1 MLFDTHAH
9 MDSRSFQPDREALL
23 QNFPNA
29 GIGLLMNPGCSLES
43 SKKAVQLAAEYH
55 YIYAAVGS
63 HPDAA
68 DEVND
73 TVLEEYRMLCK
84 LNPKVK
90 AIGEIGLDYHYE
102 DIPRQLQKKAFI
114 AQLALARELDL
125 PVIVHERDAHEDAMA
140 IIKQF
145 PEVKGVFHCFSGS
158 AQMAQELT
166 KLGWYIGFTGVL
178 TFKNARRAI
187 EAAQAIPLDR
197 IVLETDCPYMSPE
210 PFRGQRNDPSRLC
223 RMAEKLAEIR
233 GISTEEAQQ
242 ITLENG
248 KRLYKI

>member
-9 MDSRSFQPDREALL
+9 MDSRSFNEDREALL
-23 QNFPNA
+23 ARLPEQ
-29 GIGLLMNPGCSLES
+29 GISLLMNPGCSLES
-43 SKKAVQLAAEYH
+43 SKKAVLLATEYD

-73 TVLEEYRMLCK
+73 TVLEEYRVLCK
-84 LNPKVK
+84 LNSKAK

-102 DIPRQLQKKAFI
+102 DIPRDLQKKAFI
-114 AQLALARELDL
+114 AQLELAKELDL
-125 PVIVHERDAHEDAMA
+125 PVIVHERDAHEDGMA

-145 PEVKGVFHCFSGS
+145 PTVTGVFHCYSGS

-166 KLGWYIGFTGVL
+166 KMGWYIGFTGVL

-187 EAAQAIPLDR
+187 EAAQAVPLDR

-210 PFRGQRNDPSRLC
+210 PFRGQRNDPGRLY

-233 GISTEEAQQ
+233 GISAEDAQR
-242 ITLENG
+242 ITFENG
-248 KRLYKI
+248 KRLYRI

>member
-9 MDSRSFQPDREALL
+9 MDSRSFHEDRGDILRDL
-23 QNFPNA
+23 PQQ
-29 GIGLLMNPGCSLES
+29 GIALLMNPGCSLES
-43 SKKAVQLAAEYH
+43 SKKAVALAEKYD

-68 DEVND
+68 DEIND
-73 TVLEEYRMLCK
+73 AVLEEYRMLCK

-102 DIPRQLQKKAFI
+102 EIPRQLQKKAFI
-114 AQLALARELDL
+114 AQLELARELEL
-125 PVIVHERDAHEDAMA
+125 PVIVHERDAHEDGLA
-140 IIKQF
+140 IIQQF
-145 PEVKGVFHCFSGS
+145 PTVTGVFHCYSGS
-158 AQMAQELT
+158 AQMALELT

-187 EAAQAIPLDR
+187 EAAQAIPLER

-210 PFRGQRNDPSRLC
+210 PFRGRRNDPGKLY

-233 GISTEEAQQ
+233 GISPEEAQA

-248 KRLYKI
+248 KRLYRI